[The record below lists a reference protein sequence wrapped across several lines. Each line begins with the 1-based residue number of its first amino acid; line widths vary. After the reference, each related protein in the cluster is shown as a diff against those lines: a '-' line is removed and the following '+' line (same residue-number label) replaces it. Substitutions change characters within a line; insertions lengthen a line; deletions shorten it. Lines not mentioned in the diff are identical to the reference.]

1 MPDIIP
7 FIPFKLDK
15 AKKVSQSFRG
25 AAQKLLK
32 YFPNLEIN
40 LIQGRVDIE
49 AVSYLS
55 IILFSTIFWFSLIT
69 AVMFGAVLIATPAQI
84 IANLYL
90 IFLVSG
96 SVTILAFFYLVFY
109 PLVRARAR
117 TRTLERDLLFAL
129 RHGLI
134 EVKSGVTLFNTM
146 ASIAKGGY
154 GIVSEEFSKIVKQIN
169 AGVPE
174 EVALERSAFANP
186 SLQLRQV
193 IWQLSNS
200 LKAGADIG
208 VTLETLVGEFEQEQL
223 IIIRKY
229 GREMNPWTMMY
240 MMMGIILPSLG
251 ITFFIV
257 ISAFAGS
264 VAGKEIFYLIVIM
277 VVFFQVFFLS
287 FMKTKRPMVIT

>member
-1 MPDIIP
+1 
-7 FIPFKLDK
+7 
-15 AKKVSQSFRG
+15 
-25 AAQKLLK
+25 
-32 YFPNLEIN
+32 
-40 LIQGRVDIE
+40 
-49 AVSYLS
+49 
-55 IILFSTIFWFSLIT
+55 
-69 AVMFGAVLIATPAQI
+69 
-84 IANLYL
+84 
-90 IFLVSG
+90 
-96 SVTILAFFYLVFY
+96 
-109 PLVRARAR
+109 
-117 TRTLERDLLFAL
+117 
-129 RHGLI
+129 
-134 EVKSGVTLFNTM
+134 
-146 ASIAKGGY
+146 
-154 GIVSEEFSKIVKQIN
+154 VKQIN